1 MKSWILT
8 NLNNILLS
16 LIAVISPIKPLF
28 LVTGFLI
35 MADFI
40 FGLYKAKKLG
50 EKITSRKMGN
60 TISKLL
66 LYNIAILSVYLL
78 NHYVI
83 MTTLPLEKIV
93 AGLIGLTELK
103 SLDESFTL
111 LFGFSF
117 YDKIKKILKRGASNT
132 KDLLDDVED
141 STDNK

>member
-40 FGLYKAKKLG
+40 FGRYRAKKLG

-93 AGLIGLTELK
+93 TALIGLTELK